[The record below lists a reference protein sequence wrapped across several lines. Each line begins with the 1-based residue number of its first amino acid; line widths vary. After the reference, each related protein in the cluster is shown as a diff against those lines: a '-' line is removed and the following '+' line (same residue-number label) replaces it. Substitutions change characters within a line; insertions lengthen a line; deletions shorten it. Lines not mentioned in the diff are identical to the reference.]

1 MKSVLSM
8 AMVALFILTGCSS
21 DEPGPRGP
29 EGPPGPQGPP
39 GEGEIATIF
48 EIEGDFTPDN
58 DFSLF
63 ATYSDF
69 TDVEVYESDVVQVYL
84 LAGQDDSNSGAPIDI
99 WRALPN
105 TYYVPGGT
113 VMYNYD
119 YTFFDV
125 NIFLDSDLELE
136 SLGPE
141 YTDNQVYR
149 VAIIPAQVYEVQSI
163 DLRNFNEVMSTL
175 KIQESQSQKLELR

>member
-1 MKSVLSM
+1 M
-8 AMVALFILTGCSS
+8 
-21 DEPGPRGP
+21 
-29 EGPPGPQGPP
+29 
-39 GEGEIATIF
+39 
-48 EIEGDFTPDN
+48 
-58 DFSLF
+58 
-63 ATYSDF
+63 
-69 TDVEVYESDVVQVYL
+69 EVYESDVVQVYL

-141 YTDNQVYR
+141 YTDNQVFR
-149 VAIIPAQVYEVQSI
+149 VAIIPAQVYEAQSI

-175 KIQESQSQKLELR
+175 KIQESQIQKLELR